1 MNDVGSDCCGII
13 VMLHQMET
21 GRGLPQEE
29 EDARTRE
36 QPHSKVC
43 RGGWPERTI
52 PESIWVR
59 GETNSG
65 GYGCGEVGAIKQNYR
80 LREFVACVC

>member
-1 MNDVGSDCCGII
+1 VNDVGSDCCGTI
-13 VMLHQMET
+13 VGDWQGLT
-21 GRGLPQEE
+21 AGGGRREDQGAATLKGLP
-29 EDARTRE
+29 
-36 QPHSKVC
+36 

-59 GETNSG
+59 RETNSG
-65 GYGCGEVGAIKQNYR
+65 GYGCGGVGGIKQNYR